1 MIAFFAPPATT
12 ATTPAIVFVRAGHL
26 FDGMGDAFR
35 DDVVIRVEDGKIAAV
50 TAASSTTIPAGAKV
64 VDLSKQWVLP
74 GLIDCHTHLG
84 FRADRYDPIYDF
96 KDTPMDAAIA
106 GVKNAKTTLAAGFTT
121 VRELGG
127 PPFVSVD
134 LRDRIEEGFI
144 EGPRIVASGPG
155 ISITGGHGDLN
166 EYSPNV
172 SVSTYPHE
180 RDFTFADGPDE
191 MRHVVRAQMKYGVDV
206 IKVLASGG
214 VLSHGDSPGAPQFT
228 LEELKVAA
236 ETAHMGGRK
245 IAAHAHGAQ
254 SIRMSI
260 EAGID
265 SIEHGSLVDD
275 EGIRMAKAKGTFFVF
290 DIYDGHYLVDHAAEI
305 HLPLDLLLKAK
316 DIVSKKE
323 GNVRKAVKAGVRV
336 AFGTDAGVYP
346 HGENAKNFRYLV
358 GCGMTPA
365 QAIRA
370 ATSDAAELL
379 SRDDVGRVVPGRWAD
394 LVAVDTDPLKDITVL
409 EHPTHVLKSGSP
421 LQN

>member
-1 MIAFFAPPATT
+1 MIAFFAPPA
-12 ATTPAIVFVRAGHL
+12 APPAVVYVRAGHL
-26 FDGMGDAFR
+26 FDGTGDSFR

-50 TAASSTTIPAGAKV
+50 TPASAAQMPADAKV
-64 VDLSKQWVLP
+64 IDLSKQWVLP
-74 GLIDCHTHLG
+74 GLIDCHTHLSI
-84 FRADRYDPIYDF
+84 RPDRYDPIYDF
-96 KDTPMDAAIA
+96 KDTPLDAAIA
-106 GVKNAKTTLAAGFTT
+106 GVKNAKTTLDAGFTT

-127 PPFVSVD
+127 VPFVSVD
-134 LRDRIEEGFI
+134 LRERIEEGFI

-166 EYSPNV
+166 DYSPNV
-172 SVSTYPHE
+172 SVSTFPQE
-180 RDFTFADGPDE
+180 RDFSIADGADQV
-191 MRHVVRAQMKYGVDV
+191 RHVVREQMKYGVDV
-206 IKVLASGG
+206 IKILASGG
-214 VLSHGDSPGAPQFT
+214 VLSRGDSPGAPQFT
-228 LEELKVAA
+228 LDELKVAA

-265 SIEHGSLVDD
+265 SIEHGSFIDD
-275 EGIRMAKAKGTFFVF
+275 EGIRMAKAKGTFIDF
-290 DIYDGHYLVDHAAEI
+290 DIYDGHFLVDHANDI
-305 HLPLDLLLKAK
+305 HLPLELLLKAK
-316 DIVSKKE
+316 DLVSKKE
-323 GNVRKAVKAGVRV
+323 GNVRRAVKAGVRI

-379 SRDDVGRVVPGRWAD
+379 GREDVGQVKPGRWAD
-394 LVAVDTDPLKDITVL
+394 VIAVDSDPLKDVTAL
-409 EHPTHVLKSGSP
+409 EHVAVVVKAGTIVKK
-421 LQN
+421 N